1 MLEDQI
7 QFLRRRA
14 GMSQLQLA
22 RKLNVGPSAIGMY
35 EQGRR
40 TPALDVLIEMAHI
53 FEVSLDY
60 LITGRE
66 FTPSISE
73 SKEEKTRPVCCL
85 CRGCNACNTYR

>member
-22 RKLNVGPSAIGMY
+22 RKLNVVPSAIGMY

-73 SKEEKTRPVCCL
+73 SKEVKQRPACCL
-85 CRGCNACNTYR
+85 CRGCSACNTYR